1 MAISTIP
8 RDALEPS
15 VTYSVQPAGAIMM
28 FAGPTPPIGWLK
40 ANGAIISRTVYA
52 DLFNAIGVYWGAGD
66 GSTTFQLP
74 DLRGEFLRCWDD
86 GRGVDSGRSLGAFQ
100 SEMINQHTHWIS
112 GAAFDDGNMS
122 TSGTSNSQDYGLAAD
137 AGSYSVNDPNKIYGR
152 YSRADPGYGVN
163 NETRPRN
170 RSVLACIKY

>member
-8 RDALEPS
+8 REAIEAS
-15 VTYSVQPAGAIMM
+15 VVYSVQPAGAVMM

-52 DLFNAIGVYWGAGD
+52 ELFNAIGVYWGAGD

-86 GRGVDSGRSLGAFQ
+86 GRGVDSGRALGTQQAQ
-100 SEMINQHTHWIS
+100 SWKTLWVNEVGFGWNGGYSHGIGEIPQSAENGYYGAHFTGHWANPS
-112 GAAFDDGNMS
+112 AASSFRY
-122 TSGTSNSQDYGLAAD
+122 GTQE
-137 AGSYSVNDPNKIYGR
+137 V
-152 YSRADPGYGVN
+152 
-163 NETRPRN
+163 RPRN
-170 RSVLACIKY
+170 RSTLACIKY

>member
-8 RDALEPS
+8 REAIEAS
-15 VTYSVQPAGAIMM
+15 VVYSVQPAGAVMM

-86 GRGVDSGRSLGAFQ
+86 GRGADSGRALGTFQNFDWKGFFVSNTGQNTNNYSHGEVYWGKSTTAYTGNTFAGSWAAPAAALGAKWDT
-100 SEMINQHTHWIS
+100 SEI
-112 GAAFDDGNMS
+112 
-122 TSGTSNSQDYGLAAD
+122 
-137 AGSYSVNDPNKIYGR
+137 
-152 YSRADPGYGVN
+152 
-163 NETRPRN
+163 RPRN
-170 RSVLACIKY
+170 SSVLACIKY

>member
-8 RDALEPS
+8 RDALEPN

-40 ANGAIISRTVYA
+40 ANGAIISRSVYA

-86 GRGVDSGRSLGAFQ
+86 ARG
-100 SEMINQHTHWIS
+100 
-112 GAAFDDGNMS
+112 
-122 TSGTSNSQDYGLAAD
+122 AD
-137 AGSYSVNDPNKIYGR
+137 AGRALGTFQDYDWKTLYLKDAGQNSASNYVHSAISIKRLTEMGVNDGTVNLFT
-152 YSRADPGYGVN
+152 GYWSN
-163 NETRPRN
+163 NSAHINGWWGSEEVRPRN